1 MTTQTLQLKVKTTGN
16 DGKNYWD
23 RCGTVFINTND
34 QGEITS
40 VSVKHSM
47 FPNVDMAAFPRREQN
62 TNDNGDVTE

>member
-23 RCGTVFINTND
+23 RCGAVFINTND

-47 FPNVDMAAFPRREQN
+47 FPNVDMAAFPRREQDN
-62 TNDNGDVTE
+62 NDNGDVTE